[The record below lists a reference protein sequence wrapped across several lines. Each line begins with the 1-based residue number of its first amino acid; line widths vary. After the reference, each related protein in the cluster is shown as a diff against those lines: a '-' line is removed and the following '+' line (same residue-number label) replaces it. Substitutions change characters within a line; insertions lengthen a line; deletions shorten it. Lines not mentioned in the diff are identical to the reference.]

1 MTRNRFWLLTLFLCS
16 MIATSSFTTAGDAV
30 TLENVK
36 DPGPNKSD
44 EPLAESFDL
53 SKAISFL
60 DSASLQWQKQQKCFT
75 CHTNYA
81 HLYARPVAG
90 ETDAAARE
98 VRKFAEELIT
108 GRWQKDGPRWDAEVV
123 ATAAAL
129 AFNDASVTGHLSPL
143 TRTALDRMFT
153 LQREDGGFTWIKCNW
168 PPMESDDHYGATL
181 ALIAIGVAPD
191 DYSKTDTAQQ
201 GLEKLKAYFKAN
213 PGPTLHHRA
222 MILWGN
228 SYIDGFMT
236 AEEKQKVVDELLALQ
251 KPNGGWGLATLGDW
265 KRSDGGAQ
273 DMAASD
279 GYGTGF
285 SIYVLRRA
293 GIPADDA
300 RLQRGISWLKSHQR
314 QSGRWFTRSL
324 FKDSKHYITHAG
336 TAFAL
341 MALRECDS
349 SSK

>member
-1 MTRNRFWLLTLFLCS
+1 MNRSPFLFS
-16 MIATSSFTTAGDAV
+16 MPFFVMGIFLGSVASAAEAV
-30 TLENVK
+30 TLENVA
-36 DPGPNKSD
+36 DPGANRSD
-44 EPLAESFDL
+44 EPFDL
-53 SKAISFL
+53 SKAVTFL

-81 HLYARPVAG
+81 HLYARP
-90 ETDAAARE
+90 TTAAADPAAVE

-108 GRWQKDGPRWDAEVV
+108 KRWEKDGPRWDAEVV

-129 AFNDASVTGHLSPL
+129 AFNDAATTGHLNPV

-153 LQREDGGFTWIKCNW
+153 VQRDDGGFNWIKCNW

-181 ALIAIGVAPD
+181 AAIAIGAAPD
-191 DYSKTDTAQQ
+191 GYAKTELAQK
-201 GLEKLKAYFKAN
+201 GLEKLRTYLKAN

-222 MILWGN
+222 MVLWG
-228 SYIDGFMT
+228 STYVEGILSD
-236 AEEKQKVVDELLALQ
+236 EEKQKVVEELLALQ
-251 KPNGGWGLATLGDW
+251 KSDGGWGLATLGDW
-265 KRSDGGAQ
+265 KRHDGNPQ
-273 DMAASD
+273 DLDSSD

-285 SIYVLRRA
+285 AIYILRRG
-293 GIPADDA
+293 GIPADDP
-300 RLQRGISWLKSHQR
+300 RLQRGIAWLKTHQR

-341 MALRECDS
+341 MALRECDP
-349 SSK
+349 K